1 MNVLFLQEE
10 WVHQSTRPVKITIER
25 NTAVDIYAENF
36 PYIARLE
43 IMNATKDRG
52 RVYQVPVFVRYNGLR
67 KSFGVDICGFRLEA
81 AKPMQLTPQIEQL
94 FHTLVNFSRLP
105 TYMFVAR
112 RAKVVFPVYTIGDE
126 VAALTIGGPLFR
138 HVELAKVR
146 EYLTDFLHDAKILGE
161 SGPSDKLHV
170 RGVSGFTL
178 GLRRPVFYLKKRIPS
193 QVDFWAPVFQSGDGQ
208 TIYTYAASDR
218 REVPRSEDDEVLA
231 LHGLVAQ
238 VLQADRRLQDPYD
251 LRPDRLM
258 PAYWE
263 RLKGEL
269 TAVSPLTLHHQHRD
283 YILPIFRRHNLW
295 LAVEEREDEERYGLF
310 LGRNLTDLAAR
321 VKQDFARRGLLG

>member
-1 MNVLFLQEE
+1 M
-10 WVHQSTRPVKITIER
+10 KITLEQ

-52 RVYQVPVFVRYNGLR
+52 RIYQVPVFVRYNGLK
-67 KSFGVDICGFRLEA
+67 KSFGVDLCGFRLEA
-81 AKPMQLTPQIEQL
+81 AKPGQLAPQIEQL
-94 FHTLVNFSRLP
+94 FHKLVNFSRLP

-112 RAKVVFPVYTIGDE
+112 RARVVFPVYTIGDE
-126 VAALTIGGPLFR
+126 VVALTIGGPLFR

-146 EYLTDFLHDAKILGE
+146 EYLTDFLHEARILGAA
-161 SGPSDKLHV
+161 GPSDKLHV

-178 GLRRPVFYLKKRIPS
+178 GLRRPVFYLKKRIPG

-218 REVPRSEDDEVLA
+218 REVARSEGDAVLA
-231 LHGLVAQ
+231 LQGLVAQ
-238 VLQADRRLQDPYD
+238 VLQADGRLHDPYD

-263 RLKGEL
+263 RLMGEL
-269 TAVSPLTLHHQHRD
+269 TAVTPLTLHHEDRDDTLPTFRHR
-283 YILPIFRRHNLW
+283 NLW
-295 LAVEEREDEERYGLF
+295 LAVEERPDEERYGLF
-310 LGRNLTDLAAR
+310 LGHNPTDLSAR
-321 VKQDFARRGLLG
+321 ITQDFARRGLFD